1 MADPKRT
8 GPRRGPLG
16 DVIPSDTDLG
26 PRTSGG
32 SPPEEVEDRR
42 NVARSGRKTIHSR
55 TATKESD

>member
-8 GPRRGPLG
+8 GPRRGPPG

-42 NVARSGRKTIHSR
+42 NVGKVRPEDYPLKDRNKGK
-55 TATKESD
+55 